1 MATLVINTSDE
12 AMEVPVKLAD
22 GTVTS
27 VFIQPRSRAKLPEG
41 AQVIKQFVELNA
53 RSVQTRNI

>member
-1 MATLVINTSDE
+1 MAILVINTSDE
-12 AMEVPVKLAD
+12 SMEVPVKLAD

-53 RSVQTRNI
+53 RSVQTRNV

>member
-1 MATLVINTSDE
+1 MTILVINTSDE
-12 AMEVPVKLAD
+12 TMEVPIKLAD
-22 GTVTS
+22 STVTS

-41 AQVIKQFVELNA
+41 AQVVKQFVELNA